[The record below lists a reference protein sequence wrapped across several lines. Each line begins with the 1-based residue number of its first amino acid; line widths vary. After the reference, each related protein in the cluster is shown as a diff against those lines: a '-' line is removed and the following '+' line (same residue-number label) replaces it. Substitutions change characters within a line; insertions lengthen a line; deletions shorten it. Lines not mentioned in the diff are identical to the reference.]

1 MRLLEAQGRN
11 QGANPY
17 SSDAAEA
24 TVVSQTKDILYLSSA
39 KSKPR
44 NAINVP
50 VKKFRRAKLSI
61 MPE

>member
-1 MRLLEAQGRN
+1 MRLLEVQGRN

-24 TVVSQTKDILYLSSA
+24 TVVSQTEDILYLSCA

-50 VKKFRRAKLSI
+50 VKKIRRAKLSI